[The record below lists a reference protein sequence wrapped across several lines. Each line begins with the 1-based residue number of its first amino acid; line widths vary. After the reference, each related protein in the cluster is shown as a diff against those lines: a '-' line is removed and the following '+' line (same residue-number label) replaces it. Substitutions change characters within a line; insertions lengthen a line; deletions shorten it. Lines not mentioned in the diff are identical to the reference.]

1 MPKITAIVIDDDKDT
16 VKVFSEYLQIM
27 GIRVVGKGY
36 DGQDAIDMYK
46 KFSPDVAFLD
56 IMMDKYDGIYGLEKI
71 KEIQPDAIV
80 IMVTADLTRE
90 TEEKV
95 TRLGAS
101 AIIYKPYD
109 IDRVVQIVR
118 KLTTAKMH
126 KDGR

>member
-46 KFSPDVAFLD
+46 KFSPDVVFLD

-71 KEIQPDAIV
+71 KEVQPNAIV
-80 IMVTADLTRE
+80 IMVTADMTRE

-118 KLTTAKMH
+118 KLTAK
-126 KDGR
+126 